1 MASAMPQVP
10 QLHCGFSRRGTLF
23 VLTHAPQKQEVLCLD
38 YFAHN
43 PFTMNILRA
52 MHHANPLVLN
62 ILKEKYPG
70 G

>member
-1 MASAMPQVP
+1 LKKIVLLKGMASAMPQI
-10 QLHCGFSRRGTLF
+10 
-23 VLTHAPQKQEVLCLD
+23 PQKQEVLCLD